1 MEHHL
6 CFRLIDLSIAQEIEE
21 LSRRALGMG
30 RITVHLH
37 GKTKDKASALLI
49 DMYAKRLEQ
58 RSIRCVTHPAKL
70 TPHSYVNKLLALNGE
85 LVLMDEGGILES
97 SIPFS
102 KRVETWGLSTGDIHL
117 AIGPAEG
124 WPKDENITKISRL
137 SLSPMTFPHELATVM
152 LVEQLYRATEI
163 SRGSGYHK
171 A

>member
-1 MEHHL
+1 
-6 CFRLIDLSIAQEIEE
+6 
-21 LSRRALGMG
+21 MG

-37 GKTKDKASALLI
+37 GKTKDKALATLI
-49 DMYAKRLEQ
+49 EMYAKRLEQ

-70 TPHSYVNKLLALNGE
+70 TPQSYLAKLLALSGE
-85 LVLMDEGGILES
+85 LALMDEGGILEP

-102 KRVETWGLSTGDIHL
+102 KRVETWGLSTGDVHL
-117 AIGPAEG
+117 AIGPPEG
-124 WPKDENITKISRL
+124 WPKAEPTTTISRL

>member
-1 MEHHL
+1 
-6 CFRLIDLSIAQEIEE
+6 
-21 LSRRALGMG
+21 MG

-58 RSIRCVTHPAKL
+58 RSIRCVIHPAKL

>member
-1 MEHHL
+1 
-6 CFRLIDLSIAQEIEE
+6 
-21 LSRRALGMG
+21 MG

-37 GKTKDKASALLI
+37 GKTKDKASATLI
-49 DMYAKRLEQ
+49 EMYVKRLEQ
-58 RSIRCVTHPAKL
+58 RSIRCVTHPGKT
-70 TPHSYVNKLLALNGE
+70 TPQSYVTQLLSMSGE
-85 LVLMDEGGILES
+85 LVLMDEGGLLES

-102 KRVETWGLSTGDIHL
+102 KRVERWGLSTGDVHL

-124 WPKDENITKISRL
+124 WPKDENITDLLRL
-137 SLSPMTFPHELATVM
+137 SLSPMTFPHELASVM